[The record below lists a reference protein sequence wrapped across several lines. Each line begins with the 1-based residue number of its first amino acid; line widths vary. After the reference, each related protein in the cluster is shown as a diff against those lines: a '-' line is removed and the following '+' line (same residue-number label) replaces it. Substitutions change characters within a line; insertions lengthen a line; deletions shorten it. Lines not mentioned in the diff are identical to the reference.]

1 MIYNDI
7 GFVNNDVYDP
17 ISFIIISIYY
27 SISIYQSTLC
37 RVGKK
42 GWTFSDLLA
51 DFQLLL
57 YLCQFLDL
65 HHDIPYLCKAVT
77 EREIPLDDGYQL
89 LIRSI
94 AGFD

>member
-1 MIYNDI
+1 MMMLMIQYYL
-7 GFVNNDVYDP
+7 F
-17 ISFIIISIYY
+17 IYY
-27 SISIYQSTLC
+27 FYLLFYIYLSIYQSKFC

>member
-1 MIYNDI
+1 MMLMIQYHLLL
-7 GFVNNDVYDP
+7 FL
-17 ISFIIISIYY
+17 FIILYLY
-27 SISIYQSTLC
+27 LYIYQSALC